1 MKARLAL
8 ALLACIIMG
17 ACAGP
22 SLRYKKEVTALFEKG
37 AFENAAAKIET
48 NRSKMY
54 GERDAALFYLDFGTA
69 LNAAQMNLESSRA
82 FGAAQD
88 EIDALFTRSIAAGL
102 GTLIINDYTQPYRPR
117 LFEQALTY
125 FLRGLDFLALGEQN
139 SAVVEARRA
148 VFFLDNARNNQ
159 SGLNDDAFVQYF
171 ASMLFEDRGQLSS
184 ARIARTN
191 ARNAYE
197 RNRGRGAA
205 NEPDFPLPPNHR
217 DMGEVII
224 FHMNGKVPFKISK
237 SIMFAWNDVWFTVQ
251 GNSDLAGVDR
261 DIMNGV
267 LAGAFGRSIS
277 ISFPSL
283 EQSPFIITSSAV
295 MTGGQEVRTQLVSDI
310 AAAARQTLDEEL
322 LVDSARMITR
332 AVTKYIL
339 SVQARHAAKKIS
351 GDDAV
356 GQLVGA
362 LFSVASAVTERA
374 DTRSWFTLPAE
385 IRMASVFLE
394 PGRHDIKLVF
404 YDNAGRAVDEKAFN
418 NVQINRGARTYLY
431 HRTAR

>member
-8 ALLACIIMG
+8 LLACTLLG

-22 SLRYKKEVTALFEKG
+22 SLRYKKEVNGLFERG
-37 AFENAAAKIET
+37 AFENAAAKIES
-48 NRSKMY
+48 NRSRMY
-54 GERDAALFYLDFGTA
+54 GERDATLFYLDFGTA
-69 LNAAQMNLESSRA
+69 LNAAQMNLESSRV

-88 EIDALFTRSIAAGL
+88 AIDDLFTRSIAAGL

-148 VFFLDNARNNQ
+148 VSFLDYARGNQ
-159 SGLNDDAFVQYF
+159 GGLNDDAFVQYF
-171 ASMLFEDRGQLSS
+171 ASMLFEDRGQTSS
-184 ARIARTN
+184 ARIARAN

-197 RNRGRGAA
+197 KNKGIGAA
-205 NEPDFPLPPNHR
+205 GEPDFPLPPNHR
-217 DMGEVII
+217 DLGEVII

-251 GNSDLAGVDR
+251 GNSDLVGVEQ

-277 ISFPSL
+277 VSFPSL
-283 EQSPFIITSSAV
+283 EQGPFIISSSAAFA
-295 MTGGQEVRTQLVSDI
+295 GGQEVKTQLVSDI

-322 LVDSARMITR
+322 LVDTARMITR

-339 SVQARHAAKKIS
+339 SVQARRAAKKIS

-356 GQLVGA
+356 GQLVGV
-362 LFSVASAVTERA
+362 LFSAASAVTERA

-385 IRMASVFLE
+385 IRMASIFLA

-404 YDNAGRAVDEKAFN
+404 YDNAGRAVDEKVFN